1 MQLKPTDATTSLY
14 DTTAAQLTTLTV
26 TQELPWLNVTTA
38 LTESHSTIRL
48 KNVAYQQNN
57 LSRIS
62 MKGWASRIISIIF
75 LLTSFHLLQKNAL
88 YRDLFINVPR
98 DKETGQVNIRPPK
111 IRDGIHVQP
120 LKKAQTL
127 SKLQL
132 DVLKSF

>member
-62 MKGWASRIISIIF
+62 MKG
-75 LLTSFHLLQKNAL
+75 
-88 YRDLFINVPR
+88 
-98 DKETGQVNIRPPK
+98 
-111 IRDGIHVQP
+111 
-120 LKKAQTL
+120 
-127 SKLQL
+127 
-132 DVLKSF
+132 